1 MADNLLQ
8 NGVPRFVASIPNDPN
23 GENTVA
29 VIADGGSGPWVL
41 RFWAMLGTLRTYV
54 GAVRFFADRHARL
67 VAVVSV
73 PGATSFECEG
83 MAANVAT
90 TESLRVTFEG
100 IEARGGPWG
109 VSAIP
114 GLSVAGAR
122 SYRVASGNAGG
133 VVTITGEVYGWAAET
148 TLAGGTVSVSALPGL
163 GFGPTVVP
171 QNGSVRGDAMGLL
184 APESTWTF
192 ANVNAWMIE
201 YVPPGL
207 DFDG

>member
-8 NGVPRFVASIPNDPN
+8 NGVPRIVASIPNDPN

-41 RFWAMLGTLRTYV
+41 RFWARLGGLRTYV

-67 VAVVSV
+67 VAIVSV
-73 PGATSFECEG
+73 PGAASYECEG
-83 MAANVAT
+83 MAADVT
-90 TESLRVTFEG
+90 SSESIRVTFEG
-100 IEARGGPWG
+100 IESRGGPWG
-109 VSAIP
+109 VTAIP

-122 SYRVASGNAGG
+122 SYRVERGTSG
-133 VVTITGEVYGWAAET
+133 VVTITGEVFGWAAET
-148 TLAGGTVSVSALPGL
+148 TLAGATITVSADPAI
-163 GFGPTVVP
+163 GFGPITVP
-171 QNGSVRGDAMGLL
+171 QNGAVRGNAMGLL
-184 APESTWTF
+184 APVSTWTF
-192 ANVNAWMIE
+192 ANVDAWIIE